1 MRKLKKRERKK
12 KKDQKIEFHLV
23 ECNQMNFQVEMAH

>member
-1 MRKLKKRERKK
+1 MRKLKKRERK